1 MRNFGV
7 IGYPIGQ
14 TFSPAYFAKKF
25 SELGIND
32 ACYNA
37 FEVNDLKNVKD
48 FTSKNRLSGF
58 NVTIPHKLEII
69 KYLDWIDPVAAEIN
83 AVNVV
88 KVSDGKLLGFNTDYF
103 GFQESLIPLIQGKV
117 TAMVFGSGGSSAAV
131 KFALNQLKIDFE
143 VVSRS
148 ISKGIPYDALNK
160 KDIESNLLLINTTPL
175 GMHTSLGECVDIP
188 YHGITSRHLCYDL
201 IYNPLETEFL
211 RRCKSFGAT
220 IKNGLQMLELQA
232 DKSWDIWNS

>member
-117 TAMVFGSGGSSAAV
+117 
-131 KFALNQLKIDFE
+131 
-143 VVSRS
+143 
-148 ISKGIPYDALNK
+148 
-160 KDIESNLLLINTTPL
+160 
-175 GMHTSLGECVDIP
+175 
-188 YHGITSRHLCYDL
+188 
-201 IYNPLETEFL
+201 
-211 RRCKSFGAT
+211 
-220 IKNGLQMLELQA
+220 
-232 DKSWDIWNS
+232 